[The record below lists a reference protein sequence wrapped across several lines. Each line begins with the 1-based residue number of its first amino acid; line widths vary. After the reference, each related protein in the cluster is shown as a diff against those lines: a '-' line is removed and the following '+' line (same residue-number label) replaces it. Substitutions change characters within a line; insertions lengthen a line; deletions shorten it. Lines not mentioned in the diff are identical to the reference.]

1 MIEELENIKFKNSKS
16 GGTNKYKHLYHH
28 T

>member
-1 MIEELENIKFKNSKS
+1 MIEELENIKFKDSKS